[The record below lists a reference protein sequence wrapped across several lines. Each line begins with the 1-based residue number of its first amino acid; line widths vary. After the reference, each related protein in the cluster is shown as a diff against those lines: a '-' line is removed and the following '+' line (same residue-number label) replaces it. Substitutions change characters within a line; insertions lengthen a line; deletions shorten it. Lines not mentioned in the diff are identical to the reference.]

1 MKTTIMKT
9 VKTIAASDNDLNGKK
24 MGVILSGYE
33 RSSSDKERFILNLDE
48 SGKHY
53 FSFPRENVLV
63 LEYIDKK
70 ERQVKVLLEEA
81 TQVEEGFTRIL
92 YSRNSPLEIPDDDSY
107 IFSLMY
113 GNLTMPSIKDVYS
126 KWLGKYRRLFVFRS
140 KDCEAKCIQKIR
152 EGKGL
157 TAPFPGPGGTI
168 MIVVTPMG
176 KQQLL
181 NCLRSN
187 CGYRGTIL
195 RLAYAEAIAQLEG
208 NVDPNG
214 DPDIPPFPPVP
225 PFPPFPPFPPHPYF
239 WEGFPFF

>member
-1 MKTTIMKT
+1 MKT
-9 VKTIAASDNDLNGKK
+9 VKTSIASDSTFGDKK
-24 MGVILSGYE
+24 MGVILLGFE
-33 RSSSDKERFILNLDE
+33 RNSNDKEYFRLNTDT

-53 FSFPRENVLV
+53 LTFPRKNVLA
-63 LEYIDKK
+63 LEYVKGN
-70 ERQVKVLLEEA
+70 EGEVKVLLEDA
-81 TQVEEGFTRIL
+81 TEVEESFTRIL
-92 YSRNSPLEIPDDDSY
+92 YSRNTVPGMPEAGSY
-107 IFSLMY
+107 IPSPIMGSITVPLPNFYPKWRDYY
-113 GNLTMPSIKDVYS
+113 G
-126 KWLGKYRRLFVFRS
+126 WLFQTRN

-181 NCLRSN
+181 NCLRAN

-214 DPDIPPFPPVP
+214 DPDIDIPPFPHVP
-225 PFPPFPPFPPHPYF
+225 PLPPFPPFPPHPYF
-239 WEGFPFF
+239 WSGYTFL